1 MDILEANA
9 LAQAM
14 TPHACNAT
22 VKGVYKCQG
31 TDECN
36 QATGVCDEWGCGV
49 NPYSYGFKDYYG
61 RGLTVDTNHKFTVT
75 TQFITSNG
83 RADGVLTEIR
93 RLYVQNGTVIKNQAV
108 SAGGATYDSI
118 TNSYCN
124 ATASWS
130 EQRGGLPQMGKAI
143 GRGMV
148 LIFSVWADN
157 GGFMNWLDSG
167 NSGPCN
173 ATEGDPSLI
182 VQQHPDAAVTFSN
195 IKWGEIGSTF
205 KVEKHRA

>member
-1 MDILEANA
+1 MDIFEANA
-9 LAQAM
+9 RAQSF
-14 TPHACNAT
+14 TPHPCNAT
-22 VKGVYKCQG
+22 VTKVYKCQG

-36 QATGVCDEWGCGV
+36 QATGVCDQWGCSV
-49 NPYSYGFKDYYG
+49 NPYAYGFKDYYG
-61 RGLTVDTNHKFTVT
+61 RNMTVDTNRKFTVT

-83 RADGVLTEIR
+83 RPDGELTEIR
-93 RLYVQNGTVIKNQAV
+93 RQYAQGGKVIKNQAI

-118 TNSYCN
+118 TDPFCN

-130 EQRGGLPQMGKAI
+130 QQRGGLAQIGEAI

-148 LIFSVWADN
+148 LIFSLWVDN

-173 ATEGDPSLI
+173 ATEGDPALI
-182 VQQHPDAAVTFSN
+182 VQQNPDATVTFSN
-195 IKWGEIGSTF
+195 IKWGEIGSTT
-205 KVEKHRA
+205 KTKRAC